1 MAPAKYVRLN
11 ITGAYTALHIY
22 DPDVDDNGGG
32 KVYHSVDYWDYD
44 DG

>member
-1 MAPAKYVRLN
+1 MAPANYVWLTIYRRYK
-11 ITGAYTALHIY
+11 AYTY